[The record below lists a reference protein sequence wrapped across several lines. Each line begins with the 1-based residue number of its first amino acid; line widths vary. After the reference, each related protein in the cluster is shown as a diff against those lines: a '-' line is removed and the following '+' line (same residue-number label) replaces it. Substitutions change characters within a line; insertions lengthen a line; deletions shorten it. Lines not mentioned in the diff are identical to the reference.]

1 MMFMMHH
8 TSMGM
13 GSMKMGGGGPDMS
26 MMGPPHDMGMGM
38 IQHGMMMGGHQGMMM
53 RPSPSMIMSH
63 GMGMMDGYQA
73 NGGWP

>member
-8 TSMGM
+8 PSMGM